1 MIDTAQNNKQKGK
14 GMWDAVIE
22 AFGELT
28 VATVIIFAVA
38 AAALWRI
45 YRKAKKYVIKQ
56 YKKKEERNKKIQECL
71 DQIKLYPKWR
81 QQSVA
86 IQKEFTEAINGLK
99 EVQEKN
105 IERLEEIEAANRKR
119 KRNELRERLLQSYHY
134 YGSKDK
140 NPMQAWSE
148 MEADSFWK
156 VFKDYEDLDGD
167 GYAHSEIQP
176 TMNNLEKIP
185 MHETEKIRELMQSR
199 R

>member
-1 MIDTAQNNKQKGK
+1 MN
-14 GMWDAVIE
+14 AVIE
-22 AFGELT
+22 TFGELT
-28 VATVIIFAVA
+28 VATVIVFAAAVA
-38 AAALWRI
+38 VLWRV
-45 YRKAKKYVIKQ
+45 YCKARKYVIEQ
-56 YKKKEERNKKIQECL
+56 YQREEGRNEQIQACL
-71 DQIKLYPKWR
+71 EQIKLYPKWR

-86 IQKEFTEAINGLK
+86 MQKEFMEAINRLK
-99 EVQEKN
+99 EVQEKS

-140 NPMQAWSE
+140 NPIQAWSE

-156 VFKDYEDLDGD
+156 VFKDYEDLEGD

-176 TMNNLEKIP
+176 AMNNLEKIP
-185 MHETEKIRELMQSR
+185 MHETEKISELMQSR

>member
-1 MIDTAQNNKQKGK
+1 ME
-14 GMWDAVIE
+14 AVIE

-28 VATVIIFAVA
+28 VASVVLCA
-38 AAALWRI
+38 AAMI
-45 YRKAKKYVIKQ
+45 YMRRL
-56 YKKKEERNKKIQECL
+56 YKKWKKEVIAQHDTEQVRDKKIQTCL
-71 DQIKLYPKWR
+71 DQIGLYPKWR
-81 QQSVA
+81 EQSIA
-86 IQKEFTEAINGLK
+86 IQKNFTEAINGLK

-156 VFKDYEDLDGD
+156 VFKDYEELDGD

-176 TMNNLEKIP
+176 AMNDLEKIP